1 MVRAGRLGEL
11 RLVSGYFSYYKD
23 DPANIRSRP
32 EYGGGALMDIG
43 CYPVTLSRLV
53 YGAEPLRVLA
63 AIERDPRLGV
73 DRLTSAI
80 MEFPDGHA
88 TFTCS
93 MQLVPFQ
100 RMQVMGT
107 KARVEVEIPFNAP
120 PDRGCRLLVDDG
132 SDLFGGG
139 VETIELPV
147 VDQYALQA
155 RLFSAAVRG
164 RGEVPV
170 PLEHA
175 VRNMADIDAH
185 FRSAE
190 TGGWEAPES

>member
-1 MVRAGRLGEL
+1 
-11 RLVSGYFSYYKD
+11 
-23 DPANIRSRP
+23 
-32 EYGGGALMDIG
+32 MDIG

-63 AIERDPRLGV
+63 CIERDPRLGV

-80 MEFPDGHA
+80 LEFPGGHA

-93 MQLVPFQ
+93 MQLVPYQ

-107 KARVEVEIPFNAP
+107 RARVEVEIPFNAP
-120 PDRGCRLLVDDG
+120 PDRGCRLFLDDG

-139 VETIELPV
+139 VETIELPA
-147 VDQYALQA
+147 VDQYTLQA
-155 RLFSAAVRG
+155 QLFSAAVRG

-170 PLEHA
+170 PLEDA
-175 VRNMADIDAH
+175 VRNMAVIDAL
-185 FRSAE
+185 FRSAQ